1 MKRWISE
8 DKFGWVVVILA
19 LTMLG
24 AQLIRAFIRFVWL

>member
-1 MKRWISE
+1 MNNM

-24 AQLIRAFIRFVWL
+24 AQLVRAFMKFVWL